1 MAKVVLAG
9 LIWPDLFAPYGDVS
23 SVPPPSVALYSLLQL
38 HCRGLLKEHIII
50 LTRSTLWGL
59 LLNTQTRACVCVLVQ
74 CGKAFLHTYG
84 ANMNLDQY
92 NMVQVEEGLAAR
104 R

>member
-1 MAKVVLAG
+1 MCQYLANVILDGVLSPLPPHSGLSAVAVAKVVLAG

-59 LLNTQTRACVCVLVQ
+59 LLNTQTRACVC
-74 CGKAFLHTYG
+74 AG
-84 ANMNLDQY
+84 AMW
-92 NMVQVEEGLAAR
+92 
-104 R
+104 